1 VFSPTNEN
9 LIIGRATWAI
19 LPSTDN
25 GKTWGYLCEDAL
37 ALPGSSNFED
47 PELGLTANNALVAG
61 LSIPTVGL
69 DVSPDLG
76 CNWNCI
82 GGPLDNQSIADIVVR
97 PDTPHQVL
105 ALTGTSGTTVDAGNA
120 SQVYESVDDGTTWN
134 PLGNPIDPAVT
145 VLTIDVSATDP
156 NQIYV
161 SGTRGYGTGLTAS
174 LFISSDKGM
183 NWVEHAIPGF
193 NSQTP
198 CQDTPTVM
206 CPTES
211 GIFIGAV
218 DPTDPT
224 RVYLR
229 SEGIAGSLTPSNSR
243 LYVTTDGG
251 QTFTV
256 PKSFVLP
263 AASATNPNSDFIV
276 TGEMLGFALSPD
288 GSTVYIGTRE
298 AGLWTASKTDLA
310 FTQTNAVGGDRAS
323 WGDLGNAQVFM
334 QKTDGLI
341 QFFVQA
347 GAYSLPA
354 LGSPYI
360 KASSITG
367 DTYGVAP
374 QAFVKFVPNSNF
386 SIMIGKLPTLIGS
399 EYTFTFENTDIERGL
414 LWNQEN
420 AVNRGVQVN
429 YAKGPLT
436 VSLSWN
442 DGFYSNRYNWASALV
457 AYAIT
462 PQDTIT
468 AVAVA
473 WSREY
478 AQSTVNLFFFVPVR
492 GKVLFWI
499 TIGFC
504 VLDLIYPSGI
514 PEGVVAPF
522 GGVIAGLL
530 WGGTPSLARTGWL
543 HLKLA
548 VLRRRS
554 SSIRVEDVLSSKP
567 KRRPRGPGS
576 PPLRVVPGGLDEVL
590 KKRTPPKDKRYLN

>member
-1 VFSPTNEN
+1 MFSPTNEN

-161 SGTRGYGTGLTAS
+161 SGTRGYGTGLTAP

-310 FTQTNAVGGDRAS
+310 FTQTNSKIDVQCLATRQTSAGAELWACSDETSGFVFGKSTNGGKSFTPMMASVTSTSGLVACSAGGTTSNACFTTGNASICSCSAYQQFCTIEVNNACLGCGQAGLGPDAGGSGGETPDADAGGTGAPAADAGGAKTAPAASSSCGCSVVGGG
-323 WGDLGNAQVFM
+323 GD
-334 QKTDGLI
+334 
-341 QFFVQA
+341 A
-347 GAYSLPA
+347 G
-354 LGSPYI
+354 
-360 KASSITG
+360 
-367 DTYGVAP
+367 
-374 QAFVKFVPNSNF
+374 
-386 SIMIGKLPTLIGS
+386 
-399 EYTFTFENTDIERGL
+399 
-414 LWNQEN
+414 
-420 AVNRGVQVN
+420 
-429 YAKGPLT
+429 
-436 VSLSWN
+436 
-442 DGFYSNRYNWASALV
+442 LV
-457 AYAIT
+457 AGCLL
-462 PQDTIT
+462 
-468 AVAVA
+468 V
-473 WSREY
+473 
-478 AQSTVNLFFFVPVR
+478 
-492 GKVLFWI
+492 
-499 TIGFC
+499 
-504 VLDLIYPSGI
+504 GI
-514 PEGVVAPF
+514 A
-522 GGVIAGLL
+522 L
-530 WGGTPSLARTGWL
+530 
-543 HLKLA
+543 
-548 VLRRRS
+548 LRRR
-554 SSIRVEDVLSSKP
+554 
-567 KRRPRGPGS
+567 PR
-576 PPLRVVPGGLDEVL
+576 
-590 KKRTPPKDKRYLN
+590 